1 MTIVLYSTF
10 IGINMDFNYLRTSA
24 SDDGFGVATDSNG
37 NVYITGYSQRDLDG
51 NANLGREDIFIAKYD
66 TNGNKQ
72 LTTTL
77 GSADRDIGRAI
88 TSDSNGNLYVTGST
102 TGVLDGSSNAGSYD
116 VFLWKYDAADSYE
129 VTVTAELLITIP
141 RLTYKG
147 NYYSAKLDH
156 NGTCWTARDVNAV
169 E

>member
-1 MTIVLYSTF
+1 L
-10 IGINMDFNYLRTSA
+10 DFNYLRTSA
-24 SDDGFGVATDSNG
+24 SDDGFGVATDSSA
-37 NVYITGYSQRDLDG
+37 NVYITGYSQRD
-51 NANLGREDIFIAKYD
+51 
-66 TNGNKQ
+66 
-72 LTTTL
+72 
-77 GSADRDIGRAI
+77 
-88 TSDSNGNLYVTGST
+88 
-102 TGVLDGSSNAGSYD
+102 LDGSSNAGSYD